1 MESIKEITNQELK
14 QMLNYSIDE
23 LVKHLKSINKRLD
36 YYSFQ
41 DDLEKDAKKQE
52 EIIDIL
58 DFISQK
64 IK

>member
-23 LVKHLKSINKRLD
+23 LVKHLKSINKRLEN
-36 YYSFQ
+36 YSFEG
-41 DDLEKDAKKQE
+41 DLERDANKQE

-58 DFISQK
+58 DFINQK